1 MRVQIHRFSMGIRLP
16 GSEALEKVWR
26 DGFIWKLRKLD
37 ISGSLLKLHRSDL
50 DVQFQRTFLQV
61 QNSECKTV
69 KAIVTQGSNLG
80 QGFFLVYMN
89 GTCSNLLTHI
99 KLFADD
105 NSFFSAVN
113 DTSENFESLSN
124 DLCIVSE
131 LTS

>member
-1 MRVQIHRFSMGIRLP
+1 
-16 GSEALEKVWR
+16 
-26 DGFIWKLRKLD
+26 
-37 ISGSLLKLHRSDL
+37 
-50 DVQFQRTFLQV
+50 
-61 QNSECKTV
+61 
-69 KAIVTQGSNLG
+69 
-80 QGFFLVYMN
+80 MN

-131 LTS
+131 WTS

>member
-1 MRVQIHRFSMGIRLP
+1 MRVEIHRFSVGIRLP
-16 GSEALEKVWR
+16 GAEALEEVWR
-26 DGFIWKLRKLD
+26 DGFSCKLRKLD
-37 ISGSLLKLHRSDL
+37 ISGSLLKLRRSDL

-61 QNSECKTV
+61 QNSECKAV
-69 KAIVTQGSNLG
+69 KAIVPQGSILG

-131 LTS
+131 WTS

>member
-1 MRVQIHRFSMGIRLP
+1 
-16 GSEALEKVWR
+16 
-26 DGFIWKLRKLD
+26 
-37 ISGSLLKLHRSDL
+37 
-50 DVQFQRTFLQV
+50 
-61 QNSECKTV
+61 
-69 KAIVTQGSNLG
+69 
-80 QGFFLVYMN
+80 MN

-105 NSFFSAVN
+105 NSFFSVVN

>member
-1 MRVQIHRFSMGIRLP
+1 
-16 GSEALEKVWR
+16 
-26 DGFIWKLRKLD
+26 
-37 ISGSLLKLHRSDL
+37 
-50 DVQFQRTFLQV
+50 
-61 QNSECKTV
+61 
-69 KAIVTQGSNLG
+69 
-80 QGFFLVYMN
+80 MN

-131 LTS
+131 WTSQWEVSETYPNKIKKKLFFKEHNNSVRTGLKFLEESRNLKNLKEHLNE

>member
-26 DGFIWKLRKLD
+26 DGFICKLRKLD

-69 KAIVTQGSNLG
+69 KAIVPQGSILG

-131 LTS
+131 WTS